1 MRSRTIWIWT
11 VFLAVALGFPAP
23 GVARESVSEVVGP
36 AMVLADGSLRI
47 HNKIIRLYGIYIPAS
62 GKNCAFFLRP
72 VPCANRAALALETKI
87 QGFVHCSAI
96 TRNLDGTVNAFC
108 FVRRKFYSVGEDL
121 AAYLVAKG
129 LALALPD
136 APFEYLALER
146 IAQTRQLGIW
156 GFQVD
161 VIVPR

>member
-1 MRSRTIWIWT
+1 MRSRTIWFWT
-11 VFLAVALGFPAP
+11 VFLAVALGSPAP
-23 GVARESVSEVVGP
+23 VVARASADIVGP
-36 AMVLADGSLRI
+36 AVVLEDGSLRI
-47 HNKIIRLYGIYIPAS
+47 HNRIVRLYGIYIPAN
-62 GKNCAFFLRP
+62 GKNCALFLRP
-72 VPCANRAALALETKI
+72 VPCADRAALALEIKI
-87 QGFVHCSAI
+87 QGFVHCSAVS
-96 TRNLDGTVNAFC
+96 RNVDGSVDAVC

-129 LALALPD
+129 LAVALPD
-136 APFEYLALER
+136 APFEYVVLER